1 MPVHVSVTA
10 SVRSLIE
17 RLSRDVSRIE
27 HSRDDSQWYRTN
39 VPESG
44 LLIPSLEV
52 RLRQTRYLN
61 LRQSTRDMMSTLSN
75 MLQNATPYVRS
86 QKITGVAENLELNYI
101 ETALRRF
108 PGKIKIL
115 GAINGK
121 GDMGFCISKE
131 SPQLLASF
139 NEFLSELKARGKLS
153 ELIQT
158 NYPGIEKHFPEV
170 IIGRESDS
178 GYGH

>member
-1 MPVHVSVTA
+1 MPVHVAVTA
-10 SVRSLIE
+10 SVRSLTE

-27 HSRDDSQWYRTN
+27 HSWDDNQWYRTN
-39 VPESG
+39 LPESG

-52 RLRQTRYLN
+52 RLRQTKYLN
-61 LRQSTRDMMSTLSN
+61 LRQSTRDMMSMLSS
-75 MLQNATPYVRS
+75 MLQTATPHVHS

-121 GDMGFCISKE
+121 GNTGFCISKE
-131 SPQLLASF
+131 SSQLLASF
-139 NEFLSELKARGKLS
+139 NEFLSELKARGKSS

-158 NYPGIEKHFPEV
+158 NYPGVEKYFPEV
-170 IIGRESDS
+170 INRRESDS